1 MDIKNVIER
10 LKRRELDPWFIQ
22 ANINNFSLLQDEVVD
37 RKEQYALKEVI
48 DNGKYVDLVKEIW
61 EDKYEESKKVE
72 IPEKVLEAF
81 KAGLEEYSC
90 DNLCSDYIFGVGDFW
105 YDEVINQFMEDV
117 GCNEAIFALYTKFYL
132 K

>member
-105 YDEVINQFMEDV
+105 YDEVINQYMEDV
-117 GCNEAIFALYTKFYL
+117 GYEEAIFALYTKFYL